1 MVHPKSVR
9 GMEIHFIIGRLRG
22 HVDKERLD
30 TYDVRLKAGLLNDRE
45 EARIR
50 ELEGKLVANTAGRRR

>member
-9 GMEIHFIIGRLRG
+9 GMELHFIIGRLRG
-22 HVDKERLD
+22 HVDKEKLD
-30 TYDVRLKAGLLNDRE
+30 TYDVRLKAGLLTANE

-50 ELEGKLVANTAGRRR
+50 ELEEKLVANAAGRRR

>member
-30 TYDVRLKAGLLNDRE
+30 TYYVRLKAGLLNDRE

-50 ELEGKLVANTAGRRR
+50 ELEDKLVAKGGKRR